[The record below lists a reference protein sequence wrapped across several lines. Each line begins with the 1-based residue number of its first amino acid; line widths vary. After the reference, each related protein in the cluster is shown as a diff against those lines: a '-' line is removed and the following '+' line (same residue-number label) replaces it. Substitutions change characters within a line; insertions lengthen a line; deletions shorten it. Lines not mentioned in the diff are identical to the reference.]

1 MFSLWFDILLGIIC
15 LLIVSFVIIIIIT
28 SERNY
33 NNYIKEQDLKNQEY
47 QKKQERIQ
55 LLMKLCDNL
64 GERIKLVQK
73 NGNNI

>member
-1 MFSLWFDILLGIIC
+1 MMFNLWFDILLGIIC
-15 LLIVSFVIIIIIT
+15 FLIVSFVIIIT

-55 LLMKLCDNL
+55 RLLEHCDK
-64 GERIKLVQK
+64 IQK
-73 NGNNI
+73 TITDIQNYLPQ